1 MENFEGIVI
10 SDPLPNQDEFS
21 FTVNKGTISKGEYVM
36 VATPEKLIA
45 RVINVQTANRYY
57 ERMDSVHQ
65 IERSGVSIE
74 DRFPV
79 KEWEFMIATAKAL
92 GIYEEKL
99 LRRVNRPPS
108 PGMRVRIAD
117 GESLKVFLG
126 FDQNGIELGK
136 LESQELTVKINLT
149 RMLQKHLAILS
160 LSGGGKS
167 YCASVLL
174 EELMERKRE
183 EGRVGILLIDV
194 HGEYVGF
201 AEKPKE
207 GKDYSRQV
215 EVVDASKMRFAASTL
230 TAEDYSE
237 YLSRVSPIQKRE
249 LARVLNDVYHEHK
262 QGGGLYSVGDVIGRI
277 EADSGIKANT
287 KQPLLA
293 WLYELDQY
301 NLFSKVGEP
310 NIYDLIQPGKLAI
323 IDMSRILNMRKKQ
336 IILTYLGRKLFN
348 ERRNGRICPFVVFIE
363 EAHNFA
369 REGVSQEYAVS
380 RAVIESIAREGRKF
394 GVSLCLITQRPIQL
408 STTALS
414 QCNTNIIL
422 RVTNPYDLQHIG
434 QSSEGIDKSSLDTI
448 TSLRVGEALIVGEA
462 VNYPIF
468 LKVRKRKSADLKT
481 GLSLEEL
488 AKNYETG
495 REKVNED
502 VDAFM

>member
-1 MENFEGIVI
+1 MEKFEGIVI
-10 SDPLPNQDEFS
+10 SYPLPNQDEFS
-21 FTVNKGTISKGEYVM
+21 FTVNKGKIAKGEYVM
-36 VATPEKLIA
+36 IETPEKLIA
-45 RVINVQTANRYY
+45 RVTNVQTSNRYY
-57 ERMDSVHQ
+57 ERTDSVHQ

-74 DRFPV
+74 ERFPV
-79 KEWEFMIATAKAL
+79 KEWEFMIATAKPL
-92 GIYEEKL
+92 GIYEGKL
-99 LRRVNRPPS
+99 LRRVNAPPS
-108 PGMRVRIAD
+108 PGKRVKIAD
-117 GESLKVFLG
+117 GETLKVFLG
-126 FDQNGIELGK
+126 FDSKGIELGK
-136 LESQELTVKINLT
+136 LESQDLTVNLNVT

-174 EELMERKRE
+174 EELLERKKD
-183 EGRVGILLIDV
+183 EGRLGILVIDV
-194 HGEYVGF
+194 HGEYTGL

-215 EVVDASKMRFAASTL
+215 QVIDASKMRFSASTL

-237 YLSRVSPIQKRE
+237 YLSKVSPIQKRE
-249 LARVLNDVYHEHK
+249 LARVLNDLYHEHK
-262 QGGGLYSVGDVIGRI
+262 QGGGLYSLKDVMARV
-277 EADSGIKANT
+277 EADTGIKANT

-293 WLYELDQY
+293 WLYELNNY
-301 NLFSKVGEP
+301 YLFSKLGEP
-310 NIYDLIQPGKLAI
+310 NIFDLIQPGKLTI
-323 IDMSRILNMRKKQ
+323 IDMSKILNLRKKQ
-336 IILTYLGRKLFN
+336 IIVTYLGRKLFK
-348 ERRNGRICPFVVFIE
+348 ERRKGRVCPFIVLIE

-369 REGVSQEYAVS
+369 REGVSQQYAVS

-468 LKVRKRKSADLKT
+468 LKIRKRKSADLKT
-481 GLSLEEL
+481 GVSLEEL
-488 AKNYETG
+488 AKRYEAG
-495 REKVNED
+495 REKVEED
-502 VDAFM
+502 IEAFM